1 MPDINCRVAKIEQQ
15 QETQT
20 ESIEDIKKI
29 LEEVR
34 DIQKS
39 QQGFVRG
46 VAFAVTAIV
55 SVGGFFINHLYW
67 GK

>member
-1 MPDINCRVAKIEQQ
+1 MPDLNCRVAKIEQQ

-20 ESIEDIKKI
+20 ESIDDIKKL

-34 DIQKS
+34 DTQKS

-46 VAFAVTAIV
+46 MVFAITAIV
-55 SVGGFFINHLYW
+55 SAGGFIFNHLYN